1 MFIRLATRVSILLLA
16 FDNISM
22 QVHDLHNKSLDSN
35 DTKTVKIRLFLK
47 NVSNLALFVIFLLF
61 SLDKI

>member
-22 QVHDLHNKSLDSN
+22 QVYDMHYKSYDSN